1 MNKYVGSCDLI
12 INTISIDHEASL
24 YIGLLRTSGNI
35 V

>member
-1 MNKYVGSCDLI
+1 MTKYVGSCDLI
-12 INTISIDHEASL
+12 LNTISIDHEVSL